1 MCDDLAQKRGDF
13 FDSLFVS
20 LFGSFGLNACEKDEL
35 ILFVR
40 KIKCAD
46 KYSYAVTF
54 FISIIKSASSI
65 SDLDDFLIKIF

>member
-1 MCDDLAQKRGDF
+1 MCGDLAQKRGDF

-46 KYSYAVTF
+46 KYSYAVIF
-54 FISIIKSASSI
+54 HNNYKIGII
-65 SDLDDFLIKIF
+65 DLRSR